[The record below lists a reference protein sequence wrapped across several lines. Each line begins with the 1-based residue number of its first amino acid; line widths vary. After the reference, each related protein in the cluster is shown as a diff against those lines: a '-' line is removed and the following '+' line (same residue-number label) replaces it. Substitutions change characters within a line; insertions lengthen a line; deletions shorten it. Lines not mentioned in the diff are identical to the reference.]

1 MICRLID
8 KGSFGQVFKVIDLE
22 EKEKPLAMKLQPTSH
37 LFEKEIRA
45 LKSIWNRRQ
54 SLKIDMNLLSMCK
67 TPEIITSG
75 LINLDDT
82 SKLEKPRNE
91 DATHAYIM
99 MPRFG

>member
-1 MICRLID
+1 
-8 KGSFGQVFKVIDLE
+8 
-22 EKEKPLAMKLQPTSH
+22 MKLQPTSH

-54 SLKIDMNLLSMCK
+54 SLKIDLNLLRMCK

-75 LINLDDT
+75 LINLDDS
-82 SKLEKPRNE
+82 SKLDKPRDE
-91 DATHAYIM
+91 GATHAYIL

>member
-1 MICRLID
+1 
-8 KGSFGQVFKVIDLE
+8 
-22 EKEKPLAMKLQPTSH
+22 MKLQPTSD

-54 SLKIDMNLLSMCK
+54 SIKIDMNLLSMCK

-75 LINLDDT
+75 LIKLDDD
-82 SKLEKPRNE
+82 SELEKPKDE
-91 DATHAYIM
+91 DATHAYIL